1 MIYVVTLL
9 SPNTGTV
16 NIHSVKEG
24 QYMRT
29 IRPAAHDLS
38 FTVELLNVSY
48 QGHVIFTGHNQEN
61 HSLHV
66 FTLNGRHLASTN
78 LSHRVTGQSYLT
90 NTLH

>member
-1 MIYVVTLL
+1 
-9 SPNTGTV
+9 
-16 NIHSVKEG
+16 
-24 QYMRT
+24 MRT

-66 FTLNGRHLASTN
+66 FTLNGRHLASAN
-78 LSHRVTGQSYLT
+78 LTHRVTGQSTPVLKVAILRKT
-90 NTLH
+90 FSCFFSW